1 MVRRNVVLAALVA
14 AVLGTP
20 GISRAQSNQMP
31 TSLPTTTVATGQFP
45 TPPPTVPPSASNP
58 AALAPSTTTVDGK
71 HTKDKS
77 DSVRIHG
84 YWKIDVREPNGKL
97 VSHTE
102 FENALT
108 TGDPNGLSGD
118 FFLANVLAGNLVS
131 SSTVSNVTTLSVGI
145 TTLQIGVN
153 TSGLTPKTG
162 ATFSGDNNTVTVLPT
177 GPCGGQG
184 CLVPTTVALN
194 PPNNQVTL
202 SSTFPS
208 TSADPFTITQVGT
221 FVNVTTLKVST
232 AGFLGTTLGGTA
244 NSLTSRTLAAPPN
257 CGTSS
262 LGPCT
267 VPVSPNQLVS
277 VNVTLSFQ

>member
-1 MVRRNVVLAALVA
+1 MKTNGRHDEAARMVRRNVVLAALVA

-131 SSTVSNVTTLSVGI
+131 SSTVSKDRKSV
-145 TTLQIGVN
+145 V
-153 TSGLTPKTG
+153 
-162 ATFSGDNNTVTVLPT
+162 
-177 GPCGGQG
+177 
-184 CLVPTTVALN
+184 
-194 PPNNQVTL
+194 
-202 SSTFPS
+202 
-208 TSADPFTITQVGT
+208 
-221 FVNVTTLKVST
+221 
-232 AGFLGTTLGGTA
+232 
-244 NSLTSRTLAAPPN
+244 
-257 CGTSS
+257 
-262 LGPCT
+262 
-267 VPVSPNQLVS
+267 
-277 VNVTLSFQ
+277 